1 MLEPASLHQLVF
13 HLHAQQ
19 EYEMHL
25 QHLEHRM
32 EANMK
37 QLYFIMCLVLD
48 EPFLLIDD
56 RLFQDDSNKTLL
68 SEKKFSKECVRACV
82 QQTQQMALL
91 EVP

>member
-25 QHLEHRM
+25 QHPEHRM

-37 QLYFIMCLVLD
+37 HLYLYRCLVLD
-48 EPFLLIDD
+48 EP
-56 RLFQDDSNKTLL
+56 
-68 SEKKFSKECVRACV
+68 
-82 QQTQQMALL
+82 
-91 EVP
+91 

>member
-25 QHLEHRM
+25 QHPEHRM

-37 QLYFIMCLVLD
+37 QLYLHLCLVLE
-48 EPFLLIDD
+48 EPILLIVID
-56 RLFQDDSNKTLL
+56 
-68 SEKKFSKECVRACV
+68 
-82 QQTQQMALL
+82 
-91 EVP
+91 